1 MDCDTRKGGHTLQ
14 GKNSGNMKAMYPF
27 QIKAMDHNPSL
38 PKLHKRNTELQLWI
52 DLCTG
57 YVMAKPS
64 ASSTAQAVAGRV

>member
-38 PKLHKRNTELQLWI
+38 PKLHKGNT
-52 DLCTG
+52 
-57 YVMAKPS
+57 
-64 ASSTAQAVAGRV
+64 